1 MMIKLGMIGCG
12 MIANH
17 HAPFLQEL
25 DGLDVTI
32 CCDLIEEKAAT
43 LAEVV
48 GAESCTDYRE
58 VLDSVDAVWVCTE
71 PFNRAEIVCDAAAAG
86 KDIFTEKPVALNLA
100 DADRMIAAAR
110 DAGVIYMLGYC
121 LRFWQPYKFMH
132 ETFVSGELGDLV
144 NIWTRRY
151 MPIDFRGTWYG
162 DQNLSGG
169 VALDFGSHDIDWM
182 QWIAGKV
189 TRVFARTTRIRE
201 GSKADEHSQ
210 SLLTFESGAMGAC
223 DVTWLDTITESSLGL
238 LGTKGSLLVG
248 RDGKV
253 VKRMVGDEADT
264 VIEIE
269 AAITIDPEG
278 NLGRRDES
286 GEIQAVASKGESIHR
301 HFLRCIQERLT
312 PLTDASTGRDALRT
326 VLAIRESAETGRAV
340 DLPT

>member
-1 MMIKLGMIGCG
+1 
-12 MIANH
+12 
-17 HAPFLQEL
+17 
-25 DGLDVTI
+25 
-32 CCDLIEEKAAT
+32 
-43 LAEVV
+43 
-48 GAESCTDYRE
+48 
-58 VLDSVDAVWVCTE
+58 
-71 PFNRAEIVCDAAAAG
+71 
-86 KDIFTEKPVALNLA
+86 
-100 DADRMIAAAR
+100 
-110 DAGVIYMLGYC
+110 
-121 LRFWQPYKFMH
+121 
-132 ETFVSGELGDLV
+132 
-144 NIWTRRY
+144 
-151 MPIDFRGTWYG
+151 
-162 DQNLSGG
+162 
-169 VALDFGSHDIDWM
+169 
-182 QWIAGKV
+182 
-189 TRVFARTTRIRE
+189 
-201 GSKADEHSQ
+201 
-210 SLLTFESGAMGAC
+210 MGAC